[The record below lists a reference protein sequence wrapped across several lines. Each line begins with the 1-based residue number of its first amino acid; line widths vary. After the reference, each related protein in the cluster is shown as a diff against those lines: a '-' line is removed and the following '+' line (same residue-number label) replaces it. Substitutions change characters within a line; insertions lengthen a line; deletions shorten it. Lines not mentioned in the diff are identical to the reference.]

1 MLHLVPFQYFI
12 LRPYEIGS
20 YRISPVVDTVAPSEH
35 SFYTVIQDRAHVVL
49 VGKVTSII
57 PVRGINRTNDVRM
70 FLTEIVYF
78 GI

>member
-1 MLHLVPFQYFI
+1 MFHLVPFQYFI

-20 YRISPVVDTVAPSEH
+20 YRIRPIVDTIAPGEH
-35 SFYTVIQDRAHVVL
+35 SFYTVIQDGAHVIL
-49 VGKVTSII
+49 VGKVACII
-57 PVRGINRTNDVRM
+57 PVRGIDRTDDVRM